1 MCQLWTQSSSSNSS
15 AYRDEPLGA
24 FSEEPGS
31 GLSKGRKIS
40 EAHSEGLAWRARGAG
55 RGGTDGRR
63 CGSPGSP
70 SPLGPDAAPQAAAR
84 LGPSAAKTFCV
95 PEFCFVSGLSGTG
108 DLEELPRFKQRPPH
122 THTHTQLNIS
132 SPIYAAKE
140 GLVK

>member
-15 AYRDEPLGA
+15 AYRDEPLGP

-70 SPLGPDAAPQAAAR
+70 SPLGPRQQHGLAHLPPKRSVFLSSALSRACQE
-84 LGPSAAKTFCV
+84 LGTLKNSPDSNNAYHTH
-95 PEFCFVSGLSGTG
+95 T
-108 DLEELPRFKQRPPH
+108 H